1 MIYFAYGP
9 NLNRKHMAEKCPG
22 SKPLYSVMLPNYKL
36 IFTDWSREWRGGVAS
51 IKPVKGDKVTGA
63 IYEITDIDL
72 NKLDRYE
79 GYPVRY
85 NRLKVTVWTDDGDP
99 VEAITYIKTEQ
110 SQETKPSPEYLKI
123 ISQGYKDWDIE

>member
-22 SKPLYSVMLPNYKL
+22 SKPLYSVTLPNYKL

-72 NKLDRYE
+72 NKLDRYK